1 VALDL
6 LIPFGILLVLVV
18 YLIYSRNIFEKDIT
32 KLYEEKF
39 EEWKKHSTIEKEKT
53 SHKELVGLVFK
64 TDYKINIELLDK
76 NIESQLKRGKFEVS
90 NLKDS

>member
-1 VALDL
+1 MALDL
-6 LIPFGILLVLVV
+6 LIPFGILLILVI
-18 YLIYSRNIFEKDIT
+18 YLMYSRNNFEKDIT

-39 EEWKKHSTIEKEKT
+39 EEWKKHSTIEEEKT

-64 TDYKINIELLDK
+64 TNYKINIELLDK

-90 NLKDS
+90 NLKDN

>member
-1 VALDL
+1 MALDL

-39 EEWKKHSTIEKEKT
+39 EEWKKHSTIEEEKT

-90 NLKDS
+90 NIKG